1 MRFIDRERELQT
13 LEGEYRRDSSLV
25 VIYGRRRVGKTTL
38 IERFMKDKPGVYFLA
53 DLQNELLQLERF
65 KNVVAETFKDEVLKG
80 VEVKYWETLFRYILR
95 HNTQGKLIIAIDE
108 FQYLAKVNPAIPS
121 IFQRIWDTLLKENKV
136 MLILSG
142 STVSMMYNLTLS
154 YSSPLY
160 GRRTAQIRLQ
170 PLDFFSYRSF
180 FKGRKND
187 EIFRFYCVTGGV
199 PKYAELMDPS
209 KGFLTNLRENVL
221 NRDSFLYAE
230 PKFILREEIRDPIT
244 YFSILQVISQGERKI
259 GKIAGR
265 LGMSTQNLTSFV
277 ERLIELD
284 ILEREVPV
292 TERNPEKSK
301 KGLYFIKDNFFNFWF
316 RYVFP
321 NQSFLE
327 TENYDL
333 VLSKIKSDFNQYASL
348 IFENVCIDFLRKE
361 NEPFKIER
369 IGRWWDRDTEI
380 DIVAWGEGKA
390 LFGECKYRDSKVGT
404 EVLKELMEKSKKVN
418 LGFKP
423 EEIFFALFSKRGF
436 TEDLKRSSFKNLL
449 LYTVEDLV

>member
-1 MRFIDRERELQT
+1 MRFIGRERELKT
-13 LEGEYRRDSSLV
+13 LEEEYRRDSSFI

-38 IERFMKDKPGVYFLA
+38 IEKFIKGKPAVYFLA
-53 DLQNELLQLERF
+53 DLQNELLQLGRF
-65 KNVVAETFKDEVLKG
+65 KNVVAETFRDEVLKG
-80 VEVKYWETLFRYILR
+80 IEVKDWETIFRYILR

-121 IFQRIWDTLLKENKV
+121 ILQRIWDTLLKDSEA

-187 EIFRFYCVTGGV
+187 EIFRFYCVTGGI
-199 PKYAELMDPS
+199 PKYAELMNPS
-209 KGFLTNLRENVL
+209 KEVFTNIRENVL
-221 NRDSFLYAE
+221 NRDSFLYSE

-259 GKIAGR
+259 GRIAGK
-265 LGMSTQNLTSFV
+265 LGMSTQNLTSFM

-284 ILEREVPV
+284 ILERKVPV

-327 TENYDL
+327 TENYNL
-333 VLSKIKSDFNQYASL
+333 VMNKIKSDFNQYASL
-348 IFENVCIDFLRKE
+348 IFEDVCIDFLKKKNIHFR
-361 NEPFKIER
+361 IER
-369 IGRWWDRDTEI
+369 IGRWWNRDTEI
-380 DIVAWGEGKA
+380 DILAWGEGKV
-390 LFGECKYRDSKVGT
+390 LFGECKYRDSRVGA
-404 EVLKELMEKSKKVN
+404 EVLKELMEKSKRVN

-423 EEIFFALFSKRGF
+423 KEIFFALFSKRGF
-436 TEDLKRSSFKNLL
+436 TKDLKRSSFKNLL